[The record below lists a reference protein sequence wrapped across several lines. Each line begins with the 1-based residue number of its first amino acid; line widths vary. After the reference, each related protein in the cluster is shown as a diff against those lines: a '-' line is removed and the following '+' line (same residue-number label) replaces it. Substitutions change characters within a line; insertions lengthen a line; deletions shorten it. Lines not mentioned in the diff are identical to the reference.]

1 MTAEPGSGAETDAD
15 VEASAGTD
23 MGTDTATDTPPA
35 ATDARIVTVQLT
47 PEFGAVERNR
57 NRTVELVREHV
68 DADLIVF
75 PELVTSGYVFES
87 KTEVASMAEP
97 HDGETSRAWS
107 DVAADTDTWIVG
119 GVPEA
124 DGDAYYNSALVVSPS
139 GVEAVYRKVH
149 RWNEEHRWFE
159 PGTDLAVVDTPFGR
173 LGVQICNDL
182 WFPELTIA
190 QAHAGVDII
199 AVPTNW
205 VPGTPDDA
213 PTRPGGWTVGV
224 HQALAHANSN
234 HVFVACADRTGTERS
249 VTFEGQSVILDP
261 DGVPLAGP
269 APATGEH
276 ELSAECALERAREK
290 NLTAYD
296 DVLAS
301 RRPAIYGTAQRDE
314 QGTDAN
320 TE

>member
-1 MTAEPGSGAETDAD
+1 MTAEPDSGAGTETDAD
-15 VEASAGTD
+15 AKASGTD
-23 MGTDTATDTPPA
+23 ANAPP
-35 ATDARIVTVQLT
+35 ATDARIVAVQLT

-57 NRTVELVREHV
+57 NRTVELVREHA

-97 HDGETSRAWS
+97 RDGETARAWS

-149 RWNEEHRWFE
+149 RWNEEHRWFD

-190 QAHAGVDII
+190 QARAGVDII

-234 HVFVACADRTGTERS
+234 RVFVACADRAGTERG

-261 DGVPLAGP
+261 EGVPLAGP
-269 APATGEH
+269 AATTGEY
-276 ELSAECALERAREK
+276 ELGAECALERARAK
-290 NLTAYD
+290 KLTDYD